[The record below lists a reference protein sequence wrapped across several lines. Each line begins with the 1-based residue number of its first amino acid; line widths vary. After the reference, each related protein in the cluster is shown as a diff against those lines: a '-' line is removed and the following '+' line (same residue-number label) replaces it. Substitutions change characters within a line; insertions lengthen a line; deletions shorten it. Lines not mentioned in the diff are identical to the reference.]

1 MSKGAEVESLRTH
14 FEFLGLGLEGQV
26 LGLDLE
32 AYMSSKMPCPWPR
45 TALIFESLKMGHG
58 HDLFFTLPWKTPET
72 SRKICKHLFFG
83 GHLEHFFEDLFYFLE
98 NTCALCPCP
107 RKGLS
112 SKSLSLSLASEIFDS
127 LAVTSF
133 QFAFLYLVGFE
144 LRLSCI

>member
-1 MSKGAEVESLRTH
+1 MLLPKLFMSKGAEVESLRTH

-72 SRKICKHLFFG
+72 SVKICKHLFFG
-83 GHLEHFFEDLFYFLE
+83 GRLEHFFEDLFLFFGEHLR
-98 NTCALCPCP
+98 LMS
-107 RKGLS
+107 LS
-112 SKSLSLSLASEIFDS
+112 SKGSVLEKSILIIGLGNF
-127 LAVTSF
+127 
-133 QFAFLYLVGFE
+133 
-144 LRLSCI
+144 